1 MWSLITKGRRLPCDV
16 AALVL
21 LVASAV
27 THAAAD
33 APLPALD
40 QGFRRMYDLDFDGAQ
55 KDFEQFER
63 QNPDN
68 PMGPV
73 SEAAGVLFS
82 EFNRLGVLEAQFYEN
97 DSVFAARKK
106 YNVDAAERTLFEQRL
121 GRAEELAKARLARD
135 AKDRDAL
142 LAMTLTLG
150 LRSDFAALIEKRNLA
165 SLHYTKEASAW
176 AGQLLAADPHCSD
189 AHLASGISRYVIGSM
204 AAPVRWILR
213 VGGIPGDKAEG
224 IAELQVT
231 ARDGRLLAPFAR
243 ILLAI
248 AYVREKQPARA
259 RELLLSLENE
269 FPNNPL
275 FGRELTRLDK
285 SESR

>member
-1 MWSLITKGRRLPCDV
+1 MSGRLFRDSAKFFLLI
-16 AALVL
+16 
-21 LVASAV
+21 ASV
-27 THAAAD
+27 VGPAAAD

-40 QGFRRMYDLDFDGAQ
+40 QGFRRMYDLDFAGAQ
-55 KDFEQFER
+55 RDFESWEK

-82 EFNRLGVLEAQFYEN
+82 EFNRLGVLEAQFYED
-97 DSVFAARKK
+97 DSAFSARKK
-106 YNVDAAERTLFEQRL
+106 YSVDVAERTRFEQRL
-121 GRAEELAKARLARD
+121 DRAEELAKARLAQD

-142 LAMTLTLG
+142 LAMTLTFG

-189 AHLASGISRYVIGSM
+189 AHLAGGISRYIIGSM

-213 VGGIPGDKAEG
+213 VGGIPGDKTEG
-224 IAELQVT
+224 IAELQIT

-243 ILLAI
+243 TLLAI

-259 RELLLSLENE
+259 RELLLALQND

-285 SESR
+285 AESR